1 MSIYNLTLKE
11 LEDFMLSNGENKYRA
26 LQVFLWLYEKRVLSF
41 QEMTNLSKDLIKKL
55 EDTFTI
61 NRLNIIKTEHD
72 VDVNKY

>member
-11 LEDFMLSNGENKYRA
+11 LEDFMLSNGKTKYRA
-26 LQVFLWLYEKRVLSF
+26 LQDFLWLYEKRVLSF